1 MNNLEKMTRPQLI
14 EEAESAGLSVPKRAT
29 KQQLIDLILENSE
42 RKDVETAVPENK
54 TDPAQEAINDTL
66 EKKED
71 EVKKTAPVKPTVA
84 EPSMPYQIK
93 RRSDR
98 RRRTRRASL
107 APPVTVRVAPEVIT
121 VDGTNKFKK
130 TLSPEDLLLQDLAA
144 SKDPNT
150 KMVLTGKIMGSST
163 VELKGEVIPLVKVLY
178 MDHIISILPQKFF
191 PDYDKFATEPGKI
204 KNKIEARKNTMCSFI
219 MDFIDPEYPHDPR
232 AFALGSRLKAMA
244 KERNKMWMARIEERD
259 EDGRRLF
266 FLRPGA
272 LVQDAKIV
280 EVTRSGLFV
289 EVFGVESFISNKD
302 LFWSRKNDAREEFQA
317 GMKLPIMMKTVE
329 REIKNGSV
337 NASFTASHILTM
349 EDPRPKYFQT
359 YDKNDSLFGTV
370 TGSLIGHDK
379 SGNQTLNYYINVQDQ
394 ISVLCSLSKNMKT
407 RPAQGD
413 LVDIII
419 TEKYPDTLQFVGVI
433 TRVR

>member
-14 EEAESAGLSVPKRAT
+14 EAAEAAGLTVSGKPT
-29 KQQLIDLILENSE
+29 KQQLINLILENSE
-42 RKDVETAVPENK
+42 
-54 TDPAQEAINDTL
+54 
-66 EKKED
+66 KED
-71 EVKKTAPVKPTVA
+71 DKNTVHENEIEPEQKAEEDAPAKEEKEAPEDVPARPTPPA
-84 EPSMPYQIK
+84 AAMPYQIK
-93 RRSDR
+93 KRTDR
-98 RRRTRRASL
+98 RRRSRRASL
-107 APPVTVRVAPEVIT
+107 APPVTVHVAPEVIT

-130 TLSPEDLLLQDLAA
+130 TYSQEELLLQELAA

-163 VELKGEVIPLVKVLY
+163 VELKGEIIPLVKVLY

-191 PDYDKFATEPGKI
+191 PDYDKFAKEPGKI

-219 MDFIDPEYPHDPR
+219 MDYIDPEYPYDPR
-232 AFALGSRLKAMA
+232 AFALGSRLKAME
-244 KERNKMWMARIEERD
+244 KEKNKMWMARIEKRD

-317 GMKLPIMMKTVE
+317 GMKIPIMLKTVE

-337 NASFTASHILTM
+337 KASFTASHILTM

-379 SGNQTLNYYINVQDQ
+379 SGNQTLNYYVNVQDQ
-394 ISVLCSLSKNMKT
+394 IAVLCSLSKNMKT

-419 TEKYPDTLQFVGVI
+419 TEKYADTLQFVGVI